1 MATDFTNGISKLT
14 KTAAQVQNDLGKLKD
29 STNQLISNTNP
40 NSSFRY
46 TFIEYKDGFYYYQE
60 NTSGKGTPG
69 GAGSNVVQNVA
80 AGVQNIAQKEAQA
93 LKNVVKAVKSAFG
106 SPPVIKSLVN
116 PYDAFPGQVYPPRIR
131 KGTPNQ
137 QTASPSEGRSLSF
150 DPDPRMVYL
159 PASKKNPTIYSMDPT
174 FQKEMVDGMVIDNSK
189 GQGKKNFKMGQN
201 PDSDTSDMKMY
212 YGVPS
217 IMNYNSYINLQ
228 AAGGR
233 QGNFNIQDQ
242 ENQPLWYQK
251 DGSTPYVEDDD
262 GKLFTT
268 SPNVSE
274 IIEWSQQSAFNIN
287 YKFPYRYQDFV
298 YCKWWKKIPNNYLI
312 TLRRYATPVNDSVSF
327 DAEADE
333 AGKGSRK
340 DAKKTMS
347 PVATAITWMGEDTGN
362 KMSSIVGPITSGL
375 KWKPIKADVWQ
386 VTTSYTPG
394 SSDFNPLPKT
404 AQFLSLMTE
413 GRIGA
418 EDAPPVPPDPYE
430 NGPYANKVYGGVVT
444 VIDSTMARDR
454 GMEFKH
460 EIKLV
465 FEYSAR
471 SIGKINTRAA
481 MLDIIGN
488 MMLMGSAA
496 ATFWGGMNRFMPYQ
510 GRGVTPFLGGAAGLD
525 AWTNGNP
532 LGFLDAVGDQIVKAI
547 GNLGEIFSKILADPL
562 AGLQS
567 LAAGS
572 AGAAMRSTSTPTRTQ
587 IQGLHSLLTGKEIGE
602 WHVTV
607 GNPMNPIM
615 MIGNLVCTGVTLE
628 FNDEMG
634 PDDFPTEIK
643 ATITLEHGMPRDRT
657 RIESMFN
664 RGRGRIYS
672 LPKGYEQS
680 LSSFKESAGT
690 IDTSKEAG
698 SGGGGRSGKGSGNP
712 LLKFLGDPNAL
723 KKAVEIAYR
732 TGGQAADAANGAVH
746 SWQSSRYVQG
756 TVQTLKQAR
765 EADTLSD
772 AADIVTTGASNFGKE
787 SFNRI
792 F

>member
-14 KTAAQVQNDLGKLKD
+14 KTAAQVQDGLNNLKNN
-29 STNQLISNTNP
+29 TNALISNTNP

-46 TFIEYKDGFYYYQE
+46 TFIEYKDGFYYYKE
-60 NTSGKGTPG
+60 NTSGKGNAG
-69 GAGSNVVQNVA
+69 GPASNIVQNTA

-93 LKNVVKAVKSAFG
+93 LKNVVKAVKAAFG

-116 PYDAFPGQVYPPRIR
+116 PYDAFPGEVYPPRIR
-131 KGTPNQ
+131 KGTANQ
-137 QTASPSEGRSLSF
+137 STASTGEGRTISF

-159 PASKKNPTIYSMDPT
+159 PASSKNPTIYSLDPT
-174 FQKEMVDGMVIDNSK
+174 FQKEMGDGMVVDNNK
-189 GQGKKNFKMGQN
+189 GEGKKDFKMGQN
-201 PDSDTSDMKMY
+201 PDSDTSHMKMY

-217 IMNYNSYINLQ
+217 IMNFNSYINLQ
-228 AAGGR
+228 AAGGE
-233 QGNFNIQDQ
+233 QGNFYIQDK

-251 DGSTPYVEDDD
+251 DGSTPYASDDD

-298 YCKWWKKIPNNYLI
+298 YCKWWKKIPNNYLV
-312 TLRRYATPVNDSVSF
+312 TLRRYGTPVNDSVSF
-327 DAEADE
+327 DIEASE
-333 AGKGSRK
+333 AGKGSKK

-347 PVATAITWMGEDTGN
+347 PVATVITWLGEDTGN
-362 KMSSIVGPITSGL
+362 KMSSILGPITTGL
-375 KWKPIKADVWQ
+375 KWRPIKADVWQ

-394 SSDFNPLPKT
+394 STTANPLPQT
-404 AQFLSLMTE
+404 AKFLSLFTS
-413 GRIGA
+413 GRTTA
-418 EDAPPVPPDPYE
+418 EDPAPVPPDPYE
-430 NGPYANKVYGGVVT
+430 NGPYANKIYGGVVT
-444 VIDSTMARDR
+444 VIDSTMGRDR
-454 GMEFKH
+454 GLEFKH

-471 SIGKINTRAA
+471 SIGQINTRAA

-488 MMLMGSAA
+488 LMLMGSAA

-510 GRGVTPFLGGAAGLD
+510 GRGTTPFLGGAAGLD
-525 AWTNGNP
+525 AWTNGDP
-532 LGFLDAVGDQIVKAI
+532 MGFLNAVGDQIVKAV
-547 GNLGEIFSKILADPL
+547 GNLGEIFSAILADPA

-572 AGAAMRSTSTPTRTQ
+572 AGAAMRNTSTPTRSQ
-587 IQGLHSLLTGKEIGE
+587 ISGLHSLLTGKEVGE
-602 WHVTV
+602 WHLTV

-615 MIGNLVCTGVTLE
+615 MIGNLICTGVTLD

-672 LPKGYEQS
+672 LPKGYES
-680 LSSFKESAGT
+680 GLSSNSQSNQAFAY
-690 IDTSKEAG
+690 G
-698 SGGGGRSGKGSGNP
+698 SGGGGGGSDNP
-712 LLKFLGDPNAL
+712 FLGDRHAL
-723 KKAVEIAYR
+723 EKTFEIAK
-732 TGGQAADAANGAVH
+732 GVVKGSVNAANGVVH
-746 SWQSSRYVQG
+746 SWQTSRSVQG
-756 TVQTLKQAR
+756 TVQTIKQAK
-765 EADTLSD
+765 EAADKKLTD
-772 AADIVTTGASNFGKE
+772 AADVVSSAYKNFDNAV
-787 SFNRI
+787 SARI